1 MFTLYNW
8 QQGMN
13 KKKTLVQA
21 HRLRLLIMIRKIR
34 NIKKPGLAGLLLFLK
49 QCRNAAPGWC
59 GFAWAEHA
67 EV

>member
-1 MFTLYNW
+1 
-8 QQGMN
+8 
-13 KKKTLVQA
+13 
-21 HRLRLLIMIRKIR
+21 MIRKIR